1 MLFLRIACLMN
12 AVLTVVGFKVTFDVL
27 STLYLPYKYT
37 ANGPIYALEQDAAEQ
52 MAFDATSKLLYSVG
66 HTNIHVIDM
75 ANLNSTRVIFN
86 TSFLNV
92 DVTDVELCGGHV
104 FVAFDN
110 QTRREDGFVNVYR
123 LYNRQSGTLD
133 LVHSIKVG
141 VIPDMI
147 HATSDCRTLIVAIE
161 AEPYD
166 DAASGQLVDN
176 PGGVGI
182 VKFPQGPDGTY
193 TFNVL
198 GFEKFNA
205 KYKTELEG
213 RGVMYINR
221 NTDFCN
227 DLEPEYIALNKEET
241 IAYVNLQ
248 ENNGIAVVDLQSEDI
263 LDIYGLG
270 FKDWSMSNIDASDK
284 DGGFNMRPWK
294 VMGMYQPD
302 AIKVYRFKGTDYI
315 ITANEGDSKDYT
327 YFSEEVRVKDLH
339 LSDMYES
346 NATARH
352 EIQSNRMLG
361 RLKVSNVHGLNSTT
375 QKYDR
380 LYAFGGRSF
389 SIRRADNMQL
399 VYDSGDE
406 IARKT
411 ALLAPKLFNTNF
423 ASADTVDHS
432 YDQRSDDKGPET
444 ESLAMG
450 HFGHVSL
457 LMIGNERPGTIAVY
471 SIDERLPTISPKF
484 ETIIHGV
491 TRTDDTWE
499 NLYNA
504 RAVSMLDPEDI
515 KFVPADESP
524 NGNPL
529 LLVSG
534 SISGTVTVIQIT
546 VQQNDPNIVG

>member
-193 TFNVL
+193 TFN
-198 GFEKFNA
+198 
-205 KYKTELEG
+205 G

-248 ENNGIAVVDLQSEDI
+248 V
-263 LDIYGLG
+263 
-270 FKDWSMSNIDASDK
+270 
-284 DGGFNMRPWK
+284 GFNMRPWK

-339 LSDMYES
+339 LSDMY
-346 NATARH
+346 
-352 EIQSNRMLG
+352 G

-423 ASADTVDHS
+423 ASADT
-432 YDQRSDDKGPET
+432 GPET

-515 KFVPADESP
+515 KRIRTIVFVPTRFVPADESP

-546 VQQNDPNIVG
+546 VQQNDP